1 MYYSSSLIESSNVL
15 QNITSQTNLLAMNES
30 IEEVHAGDAHKGF
43 AVVADE
49 ISKLAENRPETEQ
62 INKYKYTEI

>member
-1 MYYSSSLIESSNVL
+1 MYYSSSLIKSSNVL

-30 IEEVHAGDAHKGF
+30 IEEVHAGDADKGF

-49 ISKLAENRPETEQ
+49 ISKLAENMLETEQ
-62 INKYKYTEI
+62 INKYKNTEI